1 MKRAIFALAVVA
13 LAVVGG
19 VATYQAVA
27 QRNYSALLTRGD
39 TALRDDQTFN
49 AIEAYSGAIAV
60 RPDSMLAYLRRGQTY
75 LRRAARGDL
84 EAAARD
90 FRSAARL
97 DPTATGPLESLGDAL
112 FQSQQYARAVSAYE
126 RCARLDDRSARLN
139 YKLALARYRDSD
151 VDGAIAALKETL
163 RLDDT
168 LADAQYLLGVCL
180 REKGRVPDALK
191 TLERAVTMA
200 PGLVA
205 AREELA
211 DLYGSLDRHTEELE
225 QLQMIAGLD
234 RDHVARQVAIG
245 LAHARAGHWDLA
257 VLTLGGALERSP
269 NEPEIYR
276 ALGKV
281 WLERPRDDRAF
292 LSKAREALERVAS
305 SPAATS
311 ATLTLYGRAL
321 LQEGDVDGAEH
332 ALQQATLRFPVDPQ
346 AFTLYAATAEKQ
358 SHLEPARQA
367 LIQYGGLTSNDTPDF
382 VPRAARIASLSLR
395 LNDPAT
401 AVHWL
406 AQAAAADP
414 GDVRLLT
421 SLADAQIRA
430 GERVAAQATIAR
442 GLERDPKNPVLASL
456 ARRAQLT
463 MNQ

>member
-1 MKRAIFALAVVA
+1 MKRAIFVLTVVA
-13 LAVVGG
+13 LAVAGG
-19 VATYQAVA
+19 AAAYQAVA
-27 QRNYSALLTRGD
+27 QRNYRALLTRGD
-39 TALRDDQTFN
+39 NALRDEVTFN

-75 LRRAARGDL
+75 QRRGDKGDL

-90 FRSAARL
+90 FRIAARL
-97 DPTATGPLESLGDAL
+97 DPTATRPLEALGDVL
-112 FQSQQYARAVSAYE
+112 FQSQQYARAAEAYQ
-126 RCARLDDRSARLN
+126 RFVRLDDRSARVS
-139 YKLALARYRDSD
+139 YKLALARYRDRD
-151 VDGAIAALKETL
+151 TGGATAALKDAL
-163 RLDDT
+163 RLDDKV
-168 LADAQYLLGVCL
+168 ADAHYLLGLCL
-180 REKGRVPDALK
+180 REEDRVPEAMRAF
-191 TLERAVTMA
+191 ERALALA
-200 PGLVA
+200 PGLIP

-211 DLYGSLDRHTEELE
+211 DLYGALGKHTEELE

-234 RDHVARQVAIG
+234 RDHVSRQVAIG

-311 ATLTLYGRAL
+311 ETLTLYGRAL

-346 AFTLYAATAEKQ
+346 AFVLYASTAEKQ

-367 LIQYGGLTSNDTPDF
+367 LIQYGGLTANDADL
-382 VPRAARIASLSLR
+382 VSRATRIASLSLR
-395 LNDPAT
+395 LNDPDT
-401 AVHWL
+401 AVRWL
-406 AQAAAADP
+406 TQAVSSNP
-414 GDVRLLT
+414 NDVRLLT

-430 GERVAAQATIAR
+430 GRRDAAQTTVAHA
-442 GLERDPKNPVLASL
+442 LERDPHNPALLLL
-456 ARRAQLT
+456 ARRAR
-463 MNQ
+463 

>member
-1 MKRAIFALAVVA
+1 MKRAIFVLAVLALA
-13 LAVVGG
+13 LAGG
-19 VATYQAVA
+19 GAAYQALA

-39 TALRDDQTFN
+39 HALRDDLAFN
-49 AIEAYSGAIAV
+49 AIEAYCGAIAL

-75 LRRAARGDL
+75 QRRGERGDL

-90 FRSAARL
+90 FRTAARL
-97 DPTATGPLESLGDAL
+97 DPGATRPLEALGDVL
-112 FQSQQYARAVSAYE
+112 FQSQQYPRAVAAYE
-126 RCARLDDRSARLN
+126 RCARLDDRSARVT
-139 YKLALARYRDSD
+139 YKLALARYRDRD
-151 VDGAIAALKETL
+151 IDGAIAALRETV
-163 RLDDT
+163 RLDDKQ
-168 LADAQYLLGVCL
+168 ADAHYLLGVCL
-180 REKGRVPDALK
+180 REQHRVPEAMRSIEKALS
-191 TLERAVTMA
+191 LA
-200 PGLVA
+200 PGLVP

-211 DLYGSLDRHTEELE
+211 DLYGALGRHGEELD

-234 RDHVARQVAIG
+234 REHVSRQVAIG

-311 ATLTLYGRAL
+311 ETLTLYGRAL

-332 ALQQATLRFPVDPQ
+332 ALQQATLRFPIDPQ
-346 AFTLYAATAEKQ
+346 AFVLYASTAERQ

-367 LIQYGGLTSNDTPDF
+367 LIQYGGLTSNDVDF

-395 LNDPAT
+395 LNDPETAVRWFTQAAT
-401 AVHWL
+401 AS
-406 AQAAAADP
+406 P
-414 GDVRLLT
+414 NDVRLLT

-430 GERVAAQATIAR
+430 GDRVAAQATIAR
-442 GLERDPKNPVLASL
+442 GLEKEPTHPVLLSL
-456 ARRAQLT
+456 SRRAR
-463 MNQ
+463 